1 MSSDGPSAS
10 PGAPALRPCG
20 PAALRP
26 PPRAFRKLCART
38 GWFRIL
44 ATRCRYPW
52 TVPIHSTPS
61 GPGQHQDSGTA
72 PPRSE
77 AVPATGAP
85 GKAAPLLVPAVLE
98 DMRSDFD
105 DPAVV
110 NRFAHDFCSTLGG
123 KIDRLDVRLRGGDAM
138 GAADAVLSV
147 TTSSAM
153 VGAVRLTQAALRMQ
167 RLIAADDLD
176 EALHSLPLLRAC
188 AADTVAA
195 LGRSYPVGSA
205 GAAP

>member
-1 MSSDGPSAS
+1 M
-10 PGAPALRPCG
+10 
-20 PAALRP
+20 
-26 PPRAFRKLCART
+26 
-38 GWFRIL
+38 
-44 ATRCRYPW
+44 
-52 TVPIHSTPS
+52 
-61 GPGQHQDSGTA
+61 
-72 PPRSE
+72 
-77 AVPATGAP
+77 
-85 GKAAPLLVPAVLE
+85 PAVLE

-176 EALHSLPLLRAC
+176 EALHSLALLRAC

-195 LGRSYPVGSA
+195 LGRSYPVGIA
-205 GAAP
+205 DAAP